1 MSLAAALE
9 QHRVTRKGPR
19 CTMCDLL
26 DRLDK
31 RDRDAL
37 RAALDDAC
45 YTHAAISR
53 ALRAEG
59 HPIGSLTVARHRKGE
74 CAG

>member
-1 MSLAAALE
+1 MTLAAALE
-9 QHRVTRKGPR
+9 QHKPTRKGPR
-19 CTMCDLL
+19 CSMCDLL

-31 RDRDAL
+31 RDHAALADAL
-37 RAALDDAC
+37 ADSSF
-45 YTHAAISR
+45 THAAIAR

-59 HPIGSLTVARHRKGE
+59 MHMLPETVSRHRRGE

>member
-1 MSLAAALE
+1 MTLAAALE
-9 QHRVTRKGPR
+9 QAKPTRKGPR
-19 CTMCDLL
+19 CTMCDLV

-37 RAALDDAC
+37 LAALADESF
-45 YTHAAISR
+45 THAAISR

-59 HPIGSLTVARHRKGE
+59 YRRSPLTVARHRKGE

>member
-1 MSLAAALE
+1 MTLAAALE
-9 QHRVTRKGPR
+9 QAKPTRKGPR
-19 CTMCDLL
+19 CTMCDLV

-37 RAALDDAC
+37 LAALADESF
-45 YTHAAISR
+45 THAAISR

-59 HPIGSLTVARHRKGE
+59 HPIASLTVARHRKGE